1 MAASGSESGAL
12 CSAGLV
18 KGLKFCTLMDEKRE
32 SVVSEGV
39 LMRGTDLHGWRV
51 LMRVFAGVTTVICL
65 AALSAGCN
73 TAVSPEATRYL
84 QAADAAFRQGDD
96 PAAIEA
102 GSRFIRMHPRLEETG
117 EAYYIR
123 GLARC
128 RAGQVNA
135 GKNDLH
141 AALALTKRKDLI
153 ALVHCRLGDLAYQ
166 AGEMTES
173 ETHYR
178 TAIEHVRPGA
188 PPADEAMYRL
198 GCILQREG
206 RWREADLFF
215 SRVVHFFDGTP
226 LAELAADHAHAAQW
240 SIQAAAMSEAAS
252 AKQLQHRLRHAGLN
266 ARTDLELR
274 SGRVM
279 RLVRVGSYHTYG
291 QAKADLPKVRTIVTD
306 AYITSAR

>member
-1 MAASGSESGAL
+1 M
-12 CSAGLV
+12 
-18 KGLKFCTLMDEKRE
+18 
-32 SVVSEGV
+32 
-39 LMRGTDLHGWRV
+39 RV
-51 LMRVFAGVTTVICL
+51 LTGAATVICL
-65 AALSAGCN
+65 AAFSAGCN
-73 TAVSPEATRYL
+73 TTVSPEAARCL
-84 QAADAAFRQGDD
+84 HAADAAFRQGDD

-102 GSRFIRMHPRLEETG
+102 GSRFIQVHPRLEETG

-128 RAGQVNA
+128 RAGQVSD
-135 GKNDLH
+135 GKTDLQT
-141 AALALTKRKDLI
+141 ALTLTKREDLL

-166 AGEMTES
+166 SNKMTES
-173 ETHYR
+173 EKQYR
-178 TAIEHVRPGA
+178 EAARHVRPGA

-226 LAELAADHAHAAQW
+226 LAERAAEHAHAVRW
-240 SIQAAAMSEAAS
+240 SIQAAAMSEIAS
-252 AKQLQHRLRHAGLN
+252 AKQLKYRLKNAGLD

-279 RLVRVGSYHTYG
+279 QLVRVGSYNTYG
-291 QAKADLPKVRTIVTD
+291 QAQADLGKVRTIVTD

>member
-1 MAASGSESGAL
+1 MRLFAS
-12 CSAGLV
+12 
-18 KGLKFCTLMDEKRE
+18 
-32 SVVSEGV
+32 
-39 LMRGTDLHGWRV
+39 
-51 LMRVFAGVTTVICL
+51 VTAVICL

-73 TAVSPEATRYL
+73 ITVSPEATRYL
-84 QAADAAFRQGDD
+84 QAADAAFRHGDD

-102 GSRFIRMHPRLEETG
+102 GSRFIQMHPRLEETG

-135 GKNDLH
+135 GKNDLRT
-141 AALALTKRKDLI
+141 ALTLTKREDLI

-166 AGEMTES
+166 ADEMTES
-173 ETHYR
+173 EKHYR
-178 TAIEHVRPGA
+178 TAIKHVRPGA
-188 PPADEAMYRL
+188 PPADEAMYRM
-198 GCILQREG
+198 GCILQRQG

-215 SRVVHFFDGTP
+215 SRVVHFFDGAP
-226 LAELAADHAHAAQW
+226 LADRSADHAHAVRW
-240 SIQAAAMSEAAS
+240 SIQAAAMSELAS
-252 AKQLQHRLRHAGLN
+252 ARQLQHRLRHAGLN

-291 QAKADLPKVRTIVTD
+291 QAQADLGKVRTIVSD
-306 AYITSAR
+306 AFITSAR

>member
-1 MAASGSESGAL
+1 M
-12 CSAGLV
+12 
-18 KGLKFCTLMDEKRE
+18 
-32 SVVSEGV
+32 
-39 LMRGTDLHGWRV
+39 RV
-51 LMRVFAGVTTVICL
+51 LASVSMVICL
-65 AALSAGCN
+65 AALSAGCI
-73 TAVSPEATRYL
+73 TTVSPEATRYL
-84 QAADAAFRQGDD
+84 QAADSAFRQGDD

-102 GSRFIRMHPRLEETG
+102 GSRFIQMHPRLEEAG

-128 RAGQVNA
+128 RAGQVNT
-135 GKNDLH
+135 GKTDLQT
-141 AALALTKRKDLI
+141 ALALARREDLL
-153 ALVHCRLGDLAYQ
+153 ALIHCRLGDLAYQ
-166 AGEMTES
+166 ADEMTES
-173 ETHYR
+173 EKHYR
-178 TAIEHVRPGA
+178 QAVRYVRPGA

-215 SRVVHFFDGTP
+215 SKVVHFFDGAP
-226 LAELAADHAHAAQW
+226 LAERAADHVHAVRW
-240 SIQAAAMSEAAS
+240 SIQAAAISEVAS
-252 AKQLQHRLRHAGLN
+252 AKQLKHRLRRAGLD

-291 QAKADLPKVRTIVTD
+291 QARADLGKVRTIVTD